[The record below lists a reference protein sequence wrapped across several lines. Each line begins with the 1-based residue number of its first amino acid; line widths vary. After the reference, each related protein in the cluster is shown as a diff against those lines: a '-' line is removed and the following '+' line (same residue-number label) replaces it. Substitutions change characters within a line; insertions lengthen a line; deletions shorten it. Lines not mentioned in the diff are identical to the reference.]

1 MNDKFSWKRFG
12 WLVRSEMAGER
23 RGLLLKLGGFVVF
36 CVVMYMLW
44 NIKVVFGGGTID
56 YNGGLSYVAPRFFV
70 AMGMGFIV
78 YFNLSGSFK
87 RFFSQGR
94 ASAAFMLP
102 AAKSEK
108 FLYASLLNLIAVP
121 VVLIVIAVLNDM
133 LWAHLLGFDH
143 IGLIISQLNSQIYI
157 PEQMESFPTGF
168 TFANNLICTLSE
180 MAFFFFGAVVF
191 RHHQFLLTLLVNFV
205 LAIPCFI
212 YMQIVVFNNPQSLI
226 DLLLWTG
233 TDSGIWTVAGIG
245 VFFTLL
251 WLYLA
256 WRRFSTLQITK

>member
-12 WLVRSEMAGER
+12 WLVQSEMAGER

-44 NIKVVFGGGTID
+44 NIKVIFGGGTIGH
-56 YNGGLSYVAPRFFV
+56 NGGLGYVAPRFFV
-70 AMGMGFIV
+70 AIGMGFIV

-87 RFFSQGR
+87 RFFSRGN

-108 FLYASLLNLIAVP
+108 FLYASLLNLVVVP

-133 LWAHLLGFDH
+133 LWAHLLGFRN
-143 IGLIISQLNSQIYI
+143 ICQAISMYSEQIYSPEQAVLFSSGFNAANIIS
-157 PEQMESFPTGF
+157 
-168 TFANNLICTLSE
+168 TFSG
-180 MAFFFFGAVVF
+180 MAFFLLGAVVF
-191 RHHQFLLTLLVNFV
+191 RRHQFLLTLLVNFV
-205 LAIPCFI
+205 LTIPYLI
-212 YMQIVVFNNPQSLI
+212 YMQVAGFNNPQSMV
-226 DLLLWTG
+226 DLFRWMG
-233 TDSGIWTVAGIG
+233 TDSGIWTIAGMG
-245 VFFTLL
+245 VLFALL
-251 WLYLA
+251 WLYIA